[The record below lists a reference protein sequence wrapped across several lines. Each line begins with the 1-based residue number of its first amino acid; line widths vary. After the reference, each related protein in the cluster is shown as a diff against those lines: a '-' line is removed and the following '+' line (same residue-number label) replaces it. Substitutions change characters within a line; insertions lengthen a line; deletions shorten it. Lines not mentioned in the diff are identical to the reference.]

1 MRNTHPAQLYRIGGV
16 ITRVAFHDGVQGIFT
31 AISHPGDIFKCF
43 FRIQRGFNRRG
54 IHRPHHRRLQLRGLQ
69 CVEHPE
75 TLHDR
80 IKLVGSTR
88 LPVLLRLKHM
98 DHSRSPGGQR
108 RRNPRPVA
116 DTVTGPVIFLNM
128 VGQCFSVPVDFH
140 PGTHKTIAGTIT
152 GCTDTFRADGL
163 EFRPE

>member
-1 MRNTHPAQLYRIGGV
+1 MRNTDPAQLYRIGGV
-16 ITRVAFHDGVQGIFT
+16 ITGVAFHDGVQGIFT

-69 CVEHPE
+69 CVEHLE
-75 TLHDR
+75 ALHDR
-80 IKLVGSTR
+80 IKLVGPAR

-108 RRNPRPVA
+108 RRNPCPVA
-116 DTVTGPVIFLNM
+116 DTVTRPVIVLNM
-128 VGQCFSVPVDFH
+128 ISHRLSVTVDFH
-140 PGTHKTIAGTIT
+140 SGTHKTIAGTIT
-152 GCTDTFRADGL
+152 GRADALRTDGL
-163 EFRPE
+163 EFCSE